1 MCGSEA
7 VCQAA
12 HTHTH
17 KSIRTH
23 TTGRCSELLEEPEV
37 SQFDK
42 ESLHINCF
50 ITRHLSEAALHP
62 CVCVQSLVYQCV
74 FLLWSCACVC
84 VCVCWM
90 NRVKPACLG
99 NKKPQNKK
107 VLKAFGNNQSRICR
121 AARPSALS
129 SLLPPPCL
137 ALFPSPSTSHCLP
150 HHLFL
155 SQYLKGDICKK
166 WPEFKCTVAPKL
178 DLLTTFGC
186 SCR

>member
-129 SLLPPPCL
+129 SLLPPPVL
-137 ALFPSPSTSHCLP
+137 LFS
-150 HHLFL
+150 HHLQLRTASLIISF
-155 SQYLKGDICKK
+155 YHNIWK
-166 WPEFKCTVAPKL
+166 V
-178 DLLTTFGC
+178 TFVRNGQN
-186 SCR
+186 SNVL